1 MVDFNYTARDAAG
14 KLTKGTI
21 SANSQREA
29 AVQLG
34 SRMLFPVTVS
44 PIPGG
49 KKTSGFSFLGGRVSG
64 GKMAAFYSQ
73 LGGLLQSGVPMI
85 RALTVLSQQ
94 TGSPVLQSALADVK
108 ARVEE
113 GESLGDA
120 FSRHPKIFNDMA
132 CNMVRAGSEGGF
144 LEDALERIA
153 SFVEQQEE
161 LKGKT
166 IGALA
171 YPVFIS
177 AVGGIV
183 VSVLLVFFVPQFD
196 SLFDAMRKRGSL
208 PMATEILL
216 AISRFVKSYWWL
228 MALMAIAG
236 LVFFSQ
242 YFKSEAGKR
251 RWDLL
256 KIKTPMLGSVFLNL
270 SVSRFCRVLGTLLAN
285 GVPLLKSLDIS
296 SHAAGNRILAES
308 VAIAGEE
315 VTAGSRLA
323 KPLDACGHFPKTVVE
338 MISVAEESN
347 TLDKVLV
354 QISESLEKVT
364 FRRLEVVVRLLEP
377 IMLLLLA
384 MIVMFVVLALMVP
397 VLNSSSTL

>member
-1 MVDFNYTARDAAG
+1 
-14 KLTKGTI
+14 
-21 SANSQREA
+21 
-29 AVQLG
+29 
-34 SRMLFPVTVS
+34 
-44 PIPGG
+44 
-49 KKTSGFSFLGGRVSG
+49 
-64 GKMAAFYSQ
+64 
-73 LGGLLQSGVPMI
+73 
-85 RALTVLSQQ
+85 
-94 TGSPVLQSALADVK
+94 
-108 ARVEE
+108 
-113 GESLGDA
+113 
-120 FSRHPKIFNDMA
+120 
-132 CNMVRAGSEGGF
+132 MVRAGSEGGF

-166 IGALA
+166 VGALA

-183 VSVLLVFFVPQFD
+183 VTVLLVFFVPQFD
-196 SLFDAMRKRGSL
+196 TLFDAMRKRGSL
-208 PMATEILL
+208 PMATEVLL
-216 AISRFVKSYWWL
+216 AISRFVKSFWWL
-228 MALMAIAG
+228 MALIGVAG
-236 LVFFSQ
+236 LIFVSQ

-256 KIKTPMLGSVFLNL
+256 KIKTPLLGSVFLNL

-296 SHAAGNRILAES
+296 RHAAGNRILAES
-308 VAIAGEE
+308 VAQASEE

-377 IMLLLLA
+377 VMLLLLA